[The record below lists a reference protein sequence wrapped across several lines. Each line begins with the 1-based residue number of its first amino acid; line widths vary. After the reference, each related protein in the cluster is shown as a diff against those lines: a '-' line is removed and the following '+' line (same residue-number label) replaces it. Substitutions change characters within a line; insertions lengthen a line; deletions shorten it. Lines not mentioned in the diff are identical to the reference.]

1 MPLCGL
7 MLASRARK
15 DTAMNEGDARNSDL
29 CAVILAGGQSRRMG
43 RNKALIQVESSP
55 LIARLAEQ
63 ALRLTNQVF
72 VSSND
77 TGLYDF
83 LGLPALPDLY
93 PGQGPLAGL
102 HAAFKNTDRPL
113 VLLLAC
119 DLPALHEVMLRR
131 LLDFSEGHDVV
142 IPRTTDGRL
151 HPLCAV
157 YRRTC
162 LDILEQNLRRG
173 INKMTELFRDGSLRI
188 KFVDG
193 SDGRFEDADLRNL
206 NTPEDLE
213 AYTQRH
219 S

>member
-1 MPLCGL
+1 
-7 MLASRARK
+7 
-15 DTAMNEGDARNSDL
+15 
-29 CAVILAGGQSRRMG
+29 MG
-43 RNKALIQVESSP
+43 RNKALIQVERSP
-55 LIARLAEQ
+55 LIVRLAEL

-77 TGLYDF
+77 AGLYDF

-102 HAAFKNTDRPL
+102 HAVLKKTDRPL

-131 LLDFSEGHDVV
+131 LLEFSQGHDAV

-151 HPLCAV
+151 HPLCGI

-162 LDILEQNLRRG
+162 LNLLEQNLSSG
-173 INKMTELFRDGSLRI
+173 INKMMDLFRDGSLRV

-193 SDGRFEDADLRNL
+193 REGRFDDSDLRNL

-213 AYTQRH
+213 AYTH
-219 S
+219 PYS

>member
-1 MPLCGL
+1 MD
-7 MLASRARK
+7 AA
-15 DTAMNEGDARNSDL
+15 DARSADL

-43 RNKALIQVESSP
+43 RNKALIEVESSP
-55 LIARLAEQ
+55 LIARLARQ

-72 VSSND
+72 ISSND
-77 TGLYDF
+77 AGAYEF
-83 LGLPALPDLY
+83 LGLPALPDRY

-102 HAAFKNTDRPL
+102 HAAFNSTDRPL

-119 DLPALHEVMLRR
+119 DLPALHDVMLRR
-131 LLDFSEGHDVV
+131 LLEFSEGHDAV

-151 HPLCAV
+151 HPLCGI

-162 LDILEQNLRRG
+162 LNTLEQNLRIG
-173 INKMTELFRDGSLRI
+173 INKMTDLFRDGSLRV
-188 KFVDG
+188 KVVDG
-193 SDGRFEDADLRNL
+193 RDGRFDDSDLRNL

-213 AYTQRH
+213 AYTYRH

>member
-1 MPLCGL
+1 
-7 MLASRARK
+7 
-15 DTAMNEGDARNSDL
+15 MNAADVRSADL

-43 RNKALIQVESSP
+43 RNKALLEVESSP
-55 LIARLAEQ
+55 LIARLARQ

-72 VSSND
+72 ISSID
-77 TGLYDF
+77 AGAYEF

-102 HAAFKNTDRPL
+102 HAAFNNTDRPL

-119 DLPALHEVMLRR
+119 DLPALHDVMLRR
-131 LLDFSEGHDVV
+131 LLEFSEGHDAV

-151 HPLCAV
+151 HPLCGI

-162 LDILEQNLRRG
+162 LKTLEQNLRRG
-173 INKMTELFRDGSLRI
+173 INKMTDLFRDGSLRV
-188 KFVDG
+188 KLVDG
-193 SDGRFEDADLRNL
+193 RDGRFDDSDLRNL

-213 AYTQRH
+213 AYTYRH

>member
-1 MPLCGL
+1 
-7 MLASRARK
+7 
-15 DTAMNEGDARNSDL
+15 MNPGDARNADL
-29 CAVILAGGQSRRMG
+29 CALILAGGQSRRMG

-55 LIARLAEQ
+55 LIARVAEQ

-77 TGLYDF
+77 AGVYDF
-83 LGLPALPDLY
+83 LGLPTLPDLY

-119 DLPALHEVMLRR
+119 DLPALHDVMLRR
-131 LLDFSEGHDVV
+131 LLEFSQGHDAV

-151 HPLCAV
+151 HPLCGI

-162 LDILEQNLRRG
+162 LNTIEHNVRRG
-173 INKMTELFRDGSLRI
+173 INKMTDLFRDGSLRV

-193 SDGRFEDADLRNL
+193 RDGRFDDSNLRNL

-213 AYTQRH
+213 AYTHRQ

>member
-1 MPLCGL
+1 
-7 MLASRARK
+7 
-15 DTAMNEGDARNSDL
+15 MNTGDARNADL

-55 LIARLAEQ
+55 LIVRLAEQ

-77 TGLYDF
+77 ADVYDF

-102 HAAFKNTDRPL
+102 HAAFKTTDRPL

-119 DLPALHEVMLRR
+119 DLPALHDVMLKR
-131 LLDFSEGHDVV
+131 LLEFSEGHDAV

-151 HPLCAV
+151 HPLCGI

-162 LDILEQNLRRG
+162 LNTLELNLRRG
-173 INKMTELFRDGSLRI
+173 INKMTDLFRDGSLRV
-188 KFVDG
+188 KLVNG
-193 SDGRFEDADLRNL
+193 PDGRFEDSDLRNL

-213 AYTQRH
+213 AYTHRN

>member
-1 MPLCGL
+1 
-7 MLASRARK
+7 
-15 DTAMNEGDARNSDL
+15 MNTGDARNADL

-43 RNKALIQVESSP
+43 RNKALIQVESRP
-55 LIARLAEQ
+55 LIARVAEQ

-77 TGLYDF
+77 AGVYDF

-102 HAAFKNTDRPL
+102 HAAFMNTDRPL

-119 DLPALHEVMLRR
+119 DLPALHDVMLRR
-131 LLDFSEGHDVV
+131 LLELCQGHDAV

-151 HPLCAV
+151 HPLCGI

-162 LDILEQNLRRG
+162 LNTIEHNVRKG
-173 INKMTELFRDGSLRI
+173 INKMTDLFRDGSLRV

-193 SDGRFEDADLRNL
+193 RDGRFDDSNLRNL

-213 AYTQRH
+213 AYTHRH

>member
-1 MPLCGL
+1 MKVRD
-7 MLASRARK
+7 SRNA
-15 DTAMNEGDARNSDL
+15 GL
-29 CAVILAGGQSRRMG
+29 CALILAGGQSRRMG
-43 RNKALIQVESSP
+43 CNKALILVEGRP
-55 LIARLAEQ
+55 MIARLAEQ

-72 VSSND
+72 VSSNEA
-77 TGLYDF
+77 GVYDF

-102 HAAFKNTDRPL
+102 HAAFMGTDRPL

-119 DLPALHEVMLRR
+119 DLPALHDVMLRR
-131 LLDFSEGHDVV
+131 LLELSEGHDAV

-151 HPLCAV
+151 HPLCAI

-162 LDILEQNLRRG
+162 LISLEQNLGRG
-173 INKMTELFRDGSLRI
+173 INKMTELFRDGSLRV

-193 SDGRFEDADLRNL
+193 CDGLFDDSDLRNL

-213 AYTQRH
+213 AYTHRNP
-219 S
+219 